1 MYMAGSCVSRDNV
14 GERASERVKVREAN
28 FTNTQEGCDGSIRT
42 VADVHFMN

>member
-1 MYMAGSCVSRDNV
+1 MYIAGSCVSRDNV
-14 GERASERVKVREAN
+14 GERANERVKVRE